1 MERGKGCFKK
11 REKGTINA
19 QNKGF
24 PLYKNC
30 RKRDLFGDM
39 ELRQIVFKSLVL
51 LLLLMSIALALGSD
65 PCEAAEDRRTFSFY
79 FENDLFADTD
89 QQYTNGIK
97 LSWISEDLTG
107 YAKSDSLPDWS
118 LPIISRL
125 PFINEQGLQ
134 RNVALSI
141 GQNMYTP
148 EDISVESLI
157 EDDRPYAGW
166 TYFGIG
172 LHSKNERRL
181 DSMEIQLGIVG
192 PLSFAEQTQKLVH
205 KLSDNQS
212 PNGWDNQIKNE
223 PGLAVVY
230 ERKWRF
236 FYNGPVGESG
246 LDFIPHL
253 GGALGNIH
261 TYANAGM
268 EARIGWNLPR
278 DFGTSLIRP
287 AGDSNAPLNDHD
299 PRLSRDQNFSLYVFA
314 GADGRGVLR
323 NIFLDGNTFTDSHSV
338 DKKYFVAD
346 VGVGIGLIIHRF
358 KLTYTH
364 VLQTKE
370 FKGQKDNQ
378 TFGSIT
384 LAYTY

>member
-1 MERGKGCFKK
+1 MLKLKVFHYIKIVVKK
-11 REKGTINA
+11 M
-19 QNKGF
+19 
-24 PLYKNC
+24 
-30 RKRDLFGDM
+30 FGDM
-39 ELRQIVFKSLVL
+39 RLRQIVFKCLVL
-51 LLLLMSIALALGSD
+51 LLVLMSIALALSSES
-65 PCEAAEDRRTFSFY
+65 CEAVENEGTFSFY

-89 QQYTNGIK
+89 YGYTNGIK
-97 LSWISEDLTG
+97 LSWISEDLTA
-107 YAKSDSLPDWS
+107 YMKSDSLPDWS

-134 RNVALSI
+134 RNVGFSI
-141 GQNMYTP
+141 GQNIYTP
-148 EDISVESLI
+148 GDISSGSLI

-172 LHSKNERRL
+172 FHSKNERRL
-181 DSMEIQLGIVG
+181 DSMEIQLGLVG
-192 PLSFAEQTQKLVH
+192 PLSFADQTQKLIH
-205 KLSDNQS
+205 KLSDNKS
-212 PNGWDNQIKNE
+212 PNGWDNQLNNE
-223 PGLAVVY
+223 PCLAVVY
-230 ERKWRF
+230 ERRWRF
-236 FYNGPVGESG
+236 FYNIPVGELG

-253 GGALGNIH
+253 GGALGNVH

-287 AGDSNAPLNDHD
+287 AGDSNAPLKAHY
-299 PRLSRDQNFSLYVFA
+299 PHLSRDQNFSLYVFT
-314 GADGRGVLR
+314 GADGRAVLR

-346 VGVGIGLIIHRF
+346 VGIGIGLIIHRF
-358 KLTYTH
+358 KLSYTH

-370 FKGQKDNQ
+370 FKGQEDNQ

>member
-1 MERGKGCFKK
+1 MWMKQVAFK
-11 REKGTINA
+11 
-19 QNKGF
+19 
-24 PLYKNC
+24 Y
-30 RKRDLFGDM
+30 
-39 ELRQIVFKSLVL
+39 LVL
-51 LLLLMSIALALGSD
+51 LMLPISIALVFTSEQ
-65 PCEAAEDRRTFSFY
+65 CEAAEDRRTFSFY

-89 QQYTNGIK
+89 RHYTNGIK
-97 LSWISEDLTG
+97 LSWISDDLTG
-107 YAKSDSLPDWS
+107 YAKSDSLPEWS

-134 RNVALSI
+134 RNVGLSI

-148 EDISVESLI
+148 RDIVSEDLL

-166 TYFGIG
+166 TYFGLG
-172 LHSKNERRL
+172 LHSKNERHL

-192 PLSFAEQTQKLVH
+192 PESFGEQTQKFVH
-205 KLSDNQS
+205 ELRGSQS
-212 PNGWDNQIKNE
+212 PNGWDNQLKNE

-236 FYNGPVGESG
+236 LYSGIVGKYG
-246 LDFIPHL
+246 LDLIPHL
-253 GGALGNIH
+253 GGALGNVY

-268 EARIGWNLPR
+268 EARIGWNIPR

-287 AGDSNAPLNDHD
+287 AGESNAPLNARD

-314 GADGRGVLR
+314 MADGRGVLR

-346 VGVGIGLIIHRF
+346 VGVGVGLIIHSF
-358 KLTYTH
+358 KLSYTH
-364 VLQTKE
+364 VLRTKE
-370 FKGQKDNQ
+370 FKGQKDDQ
-378 TFGSIT
+378 VFGSIT
-384 LAYTY
+384 LAFTY

>member
-1 MERGKGCFKK
+1 MKQ
-11 REKGTINA
+11 T
-19 QNKGF
+19 
-24 PLYKNC
+24 
-30 RKRDLFGDM
+30 
-39 ELRQIVFKSLVL
+39 VFKNLIL
-51 LLLLMSIALALGSD
+51 LLLLMSIALGLSSE
-65 PCEAAEDRRTFSFY
+65 PCEAVENEGTFSFY

-97 LSWISEDLTG
+97 MSWISEDLTG

-134 RNVALSI
+134 RNVGLSI

-148 EDISVESLI
+148 GDTSIESLI

-172 LHSKNERRL
+172 LHSKDERRL

-192 PLSFAEQTQKLVH
+192 SHSFAEQTQKLVH
-205 KLSDNQS
+205 KLSDNQR

-223 PGLAVVY
+223 LGLAVVY
-230 ERKWRF
+230 ERRWRF

-253 GGALGNIH
+253 GGALGNVH

-299 PRLSRDQNFSLYVFA
+299 PRLSHDQNFSLYVFA

-384 LAYTY
+384 IAYTY

>member
-1 MERGKGCFKK
+1 MERSKGCFKERK
-11 REKGTINA
+11 KGSVNA
-19 QNKGF
+19 QNKDV

-30 RKRDLFGDM
+30 SAKKMFGDM
-39 ELRQIVFKSLVL
+39 RLRQIVFKCLV
-51 LLLLMSIALALGSD
+51 LLLLMSIALVLGSD
-65 PCEAAEDRRTFSFY
+65 SCEAAKDRRTFSFY

-89 QQYTNGIK
+89 YGYTNGIK
-97 LSWISEDLTG
+97 LSWISEDLTA
-107 YAKSDSLPDWS
+107 YMKSDSLPDWS
-118 LPIISRL
+118 LPIINRL

-134 RNVALSI
+134 RNVGFSI

-148 EDISVESLI
+148 GDISSGSLI

-172 LHSKNERRL
+172 LHSKNEYRL
-181 DSMEIQLGIVG
+181 DSMEIQFGIVG
-192 PLSFAEQTQKLVH
+192 PLSFADQTQKLIH
-205 KLSDNQS
+205 KLRGLQS
-212 PNGWDNQIKNE
+212 PNGWDNQLNNE

-230 ERKWRF
+230 ERRWRF
-236 FYNGPVGESG
+236 FHDGPLGKSG

-253 GGALGNIH
+253 GGALGNVH

-299 PRLSRDQNFSLYVFA
+299 PRLSRDQKFSLYVFA

-364 VLQTKE
+364 VLQTKK

>member
-1 MERGKGCFKK
+1 MKQ
-11 REKGTINA
+11 T
-19 QNKGF
+19 
-24 PLYKNC
+24 
-30 RKRDLFGDM
+30 
-39 ELRQIVFKSLVL
+39 VFKNLIL
-51 LLLLMSIALALGSD
+51 LLLLMSIALGLSSES
-65 PCEAAEDRRTFSFY
+65 CEAVENEGTFSFY

-97 LSWISEDLTG
+97 LSWISHDLTN
-107 YAKSDSLPDWS
+107 YAKSDSLPGWS

-134 RNVALSI
+134 RNVGLSI

-148 EDISVESLI
+148 GDISIESLI

-181 DSMEIQLGIVG
+181 DSMEIQFGIVG
-192 PLSFAEQTQKLVH
+192 SHSFAEQTQKLVH
-205 KLSDNQS
+205 NLSDNQS
-212 PNGWDNQIKNE
+212 PNGWGNQIKNE

-230 ERKWRF
+230 ERRWRF
-236 FYNGPVGESG
+236 FYNGPLGKSG

-253 GGALGNIH
+253 GGALGNVH

-287 AGDSNAPLNDHD
+287 AGDSNAPLKAHY

-338 DKKYFVAD
+338 DKKHFVANI
-346 VGVGIGLIIHRF
+346 GGGIGLIIHRF

-370 FKGQKDNQ
+370 FRGQKDNQ

>member
-1 MERGKGCFKK
+1 MKQ
-11 REKGTINA
+11 T
-19 QNKGF
+19 
-24 PLYKNC
+24 
-30 RKRDLFGDM
+30 
-39 ELRQIVFKSLVL
+39 VFKNWVL
-51 LLLLMSIALALGSD
+51 LLLLLSIAFSLSPGL
-65 PCEAAEDRRTFSFY
+65 CEAAEDRRTFSFY

-89 QQYTNGIK
+89 YGYTNGVK
-97 LSWISEDLTG
+97 LSWISPDLTG
-107 YAKSDSLPDWS
+107 YARSDSLPDWS
-118 LPIISRL
+118 LPIIRRL

-134 RNVALSI
+134 RNVGLSI

-148 EDISVESLI
+148 GDISIDDLI

-166 TYFGIG
+166 TYLGIG
-172 LHSKNERRL
+172 LHSKNESRL

-192 PLSFAEQTQKLVH
+192 PDSFAEHTQKLVH
-205 KLSDNQS
+205 KLRGCQT
-212 PNGWDNQIKNE
+212 PNGWDNQLNNE

-230 ERKWRF
+230 ERRWRF
-236 FYNGPVGESG
+236 FYNGPVGKSG

-253 GGALGNIH
+253 GGALGNVH

-287 AGDSNAPLNDHD
+287 AGNSSAPLNDHD

-338 DKKYFVAD
+338 DKKHFVAD
-346 VGVGIGLIIHRF
+346 IGGGIGLIIHRF

-384 LAYTY
+384 LTYTY